1 MKNLKMKFI
10 LNVQR
15 RHLNFVEKKKEFFF
29 SKKFFFVK
37 EHRNRLNELIIKTKD
52 LKTNLYDECLSKD
65 LSKIFFDKID
75 QMIVS

>member
-1 MKNLKMKFI
+1 MKFI

-15 RHLNFVEKKKEFFF
+15 RHLKFVEKKKEFFF
-29 SKKFFFVK
+29 EKNFFFK
-37 EHRNRLNELIIKTKD
+37 EHRNRLNELIIKSKD

-65 LSKIFFDKID
+65 LSKIFIDKID